1 MQKKP
6 YRSFL
11 ALLFIALMQWSF
23 GQSTET
29 FFNKTDAFL
38 QSHVAN
44 GRVAYAEIQANPAD
58 LNELLALAMEIRVS
72 SEDAATYQAF
82 WINAYNLAVIKG
94 IVEEYPIKSPLDK
107 AGFFDKTTYAIG
119 GQNTTLND
127 IENKLLRA
135 VFPKESR
142 FHFVLVCAGLGCP
155 PIINTAYT
163 PEKLENQLQTQT
175 ELALNNPD
183 FVRVKGKKV
192 YLSQIFE
199 WYKGDFTQGVK
210 DLVTYVNQY
219 RKEQLNPKAKVAYYP
234 YNWALNESN

>member
-1 MQKKP
+1 MQKKS

-11 ALLFIALMQWSF
+11 AFMFIAVMQWSF
-23 GQSTET
+23 GQSTKT
-29 FFNKTDAFL
+29 FFSKADSFFKAHIN
-38 QSHVAN
+38 N
-44 GRVAYAEIQANPAD
+44 GRVAYANIKANPSD
-58 LNELLALAMEIRVS
+58 LNELLALAKDIRVS
-72 SEDAATYQAF
+72 SDDTTTYQAF

-94 IVEEYPIKSPLDK
+94 IVNEYPIKSPLDK
-107 AGFFDKTTYAIG
+107 AGFFDKTTYDIG

-127 IENKLLRA
+127 IEHKLLRA
-135 VFPKESR
+135 IFPKEAR

-155 PIINTAYT
+155 PIINSAYT
-163 PEKLENQLQTQT
+163 PQKLESQLQTQT

-199 WYKGDFTQGVK
+199 WYKGDFTQGGK
-210 DLVTYVNQY
+210 NLVTYVNQF

-234 YNWALNESN
+234 YDWALNESN